1 LSAVCPWFILALDPE
16 LCRSVDHYC
25 ERTGSAFDAEPINAL
40 TNLAFLVAGFMAW
53 RLQVAQRDGGGNG
66 FVGSIIF
73 VIPIIGLGSILF
85 HTLAL
90 RWAEW
95 GDVVPIL
102 VFMLLYLW
110 LVARRFLGWAAWPSG
125 LALSVFFAATLYL
138 EAQIP
143 GSFLWGGA
151 MYLPTVI
158 VLIILALILR
168 RDRPA
173 VGRSFLIAV
182 GIFLMSFTA
191 RILDAPLCAH
201 TSIGTHFLWHILNAV
216 LLYLLV
222 RIAILHASH
231 SRKGSSGPNR
241 ERSP

>member
-1 LSAVCPWFILALDPE
+1 VSAVCPWFILALDPE

-25 ERTGSAFDAEPINAL
+25 ERTSPAFDAEPINAL

-66 FVGSIIF
+66 LVGSIIF
-73 VIPIIGLGSILF
+73 IIPIIGLGSILF
-85 HTLAL
+85 HTLAV

-110 LVARRFLGWAAWPSG
+110 LVTRRFLAWTFWPSA

-138 EAQIP
+138 EARVP

-151 MYLPTVI
+151 MYLPTVF
-158 VLIILALILR
+158 VLIILPLALR
-168 RDRPA
+168 GHRPS
-173 VGRSFLIAV
+173 VGRPFFIAV
-182 GIFLMSFTA
+182 AVFLMSFTA
-191 RILDAPLCAH
+191 RTLDAPLCAH
-201 TSIGTHFLWHILNAV
+201 IPTGTHFLWHILNAV
-216 LLYLLV
+216 LLYMLA
-222 RIAILHASH
+222 RIAILHTPL
-231 SRKGSSGPNR
+231 SRKGYSGTNR